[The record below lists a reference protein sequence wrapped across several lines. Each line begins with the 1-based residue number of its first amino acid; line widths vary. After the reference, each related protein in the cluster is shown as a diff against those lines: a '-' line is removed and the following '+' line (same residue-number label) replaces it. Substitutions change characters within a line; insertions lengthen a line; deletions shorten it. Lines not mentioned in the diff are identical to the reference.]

1 MKAGDQGCT
10 SVSARATKGVYM
22 VAKDSPWGRWV
33 CVHDRFEG
41 YEGRPSRV
49 ERVEILWVKTLTRP
63 QSHILDSNSTAH
75 VHLDLENRSQIC
87 KHLPTKGV
95 HVLSRPSPDSLPTV

>member
-22 VAKDSPWGRWV
+22 VAKDSPGRWV

-41 YEGRPSRV
+41 YEAVLQG
-49 ERVEILWVKTLTRP
+49 L
-63 QSHILDSNSTAH
+63 
-75 VHLDLENRSQIC
+75 
-87 KHLPTKGV
+87 KG
-95 HVLSRPSPDSLPTV
+95 LKYCG

>member
-49 ERVEILWVKTLTRP
+49 ESVEILWVKTLTRP

-75 VHLDLENRSQIC
+75 VH
-87 KHLPTKGV
+87 P
-95 HVLSRPSPDSLPTV
+95 RPGKPKSKLQAPANEGRARPVTP